1 MNIDVEKEKKQRIL
15 ERCCVVKN
23 INVEG
28 ASLEYWL
35 LLYSNLSGFFQ
46 LEWNRGIF
54 SSLVFFKRRFVL
66 YKNKIF
72 QNREVYYEDL

>member
-1 MNIDVEKEKKQRIL
+1 MKIYVEEEKKQRIL
-15 ERCCVVKN
+15 ERCYVVKY

-54 SSLVFFKRRFVL
+54 SSLVFQETFCF
-66 YKNKIF
+66 I
-72 QNREVYYEDL
+72 